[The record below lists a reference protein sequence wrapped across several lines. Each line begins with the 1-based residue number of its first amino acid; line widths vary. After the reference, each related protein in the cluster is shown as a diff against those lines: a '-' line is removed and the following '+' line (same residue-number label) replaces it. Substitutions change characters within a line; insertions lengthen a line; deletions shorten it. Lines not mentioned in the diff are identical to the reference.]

1 MAKDRTL
8 TAQRRAGDGKG
19 EARKLRQ
26 NGQIPAVIYG
36 GGSDPVAIAL
46 DSHETTLLLQSIPLN
61 SAIIN
66 VALEGEKTPLSVKVQ
81 DIQAHPF
88 KTEVLHMDLLR
99 VGTAAP
105 AKASKASKATKAK
118 AAPAEP
124 ASAESAPADEAP
136 VDAAPAEEVAAEE
149 V

>member
-46 DSHETTLLLQSIPLN
+46 DSHLFQGHDKVFKKPLR
-61 SAIIN
+61 IKIY
-66 VALEGEKTPLSVKVQ
+66 PLSAYWR
-81 DIQAHPF
+81 DS
-88 KTEVLHMDLLR
+88 T
-99 VGTAAP
+99 
-105 AKASKASKATKAK
+105 
-118 AAPAEP
+118 
-124 ASAESAPADEAP
+124 
-136 VDAAPAEEVAAEE
+136 
-149 V
+149 